1 MSNTINVSWTI
12 FKQFITDRSL
22 SIQYIDIDGAY
33 RMIAFDGP
41 FQLSCFLNQDS
52 SSDVVDFET
61 NYKSKGNKQF
71 TSSGHQIMAPTLE
84 YDLDL
89 RNIWKGYKYTATA
102 GAQSFFDEQ
111 VTQEL
116 KLRGGWYAL
125 LDSNAVVG
133 DYVEFSIIDKDDVLG
148 YFQYYGLTVGQDV
161 LELSKFVRTD
171 YVNPTSFGRQEFAAN
186 SASDVVTGLYFRTTY
201 KSVGANDI
209 TFKIVIR
216 YLED

>member
-1 MSNTINVSWTI
+1 MTQINLNWDD
-12 FKQFITDRSL
+12 FKSFINARSL
-22 SIQYIDIDGAY
+22 SIQYLIVNDSYALY
-33 RMIAFDGP
+33 AFDGP
-41 FQLSCFLNQDS
+41 FNVSCFILL
-52 SSDVVDFET
+52 SDLIAVADFET
-61 NYKSKGNKQF
+61 NYKSNGNKQF

-89 RNIWKGYKYTATA
+89 RNIWKGYKYTAIA

-125 LDSNAVVG
+125 LDSNAAVG

-148 YFQYYGLTVGQDV
+148 YFQYYGLTVGQDI

-171 YVNPTSFGRQEFAAN
+171 YVNPTSFGRQEFAAA
-186 SASDVVTGLYFRTTY
+186 SASDVVAGLYLRTTY
-201 KSVGANDI
+201 KSVGSSNV

-216 YLED
+216 YLEV

>member
-1 MSNTINVSWTI
+1 MTNI
-12 FKQFITDRSL
+12 SL
-22 SIQYIDIDGAY
+22 SWEQFKFVVTNRNLSVQWIDDGEKY
-33 RMIAFDGP
+33 HLYLFDGLLIACCYLP
-41 FQLSCFLNQDS
+41 KDS
-52 SSDVVDFET
+52 STDTIDFET

-71 TSSGHQIMAPTLE
+71 TTNGHMITAPTLE

-125 LDSNAVVG
+125 LDSNAEVG

-148 YFQYYGLTVGQDV
+148 YFQYYGLTVGHDV

-171 YVNPTSFGRQEFAAN
+171 YVNPTSFGRQEFAAA
-186 SASDVVTGLYFRTTY
+186 SASDVVAGLYFRTTY
-201 KSVGANDI
+201 KSIGSNDT

-216 YLED
+216 YLEV

>member
-1 MSNTINVSWTI
+1 MQVTWSELKDFVDSRN
-12 FKQFITDRSL
+12 L
-22 SIQYIDIDGAY
+22 SIQWIELFGRYQL
-33 RMIAFDGP
+33 IAFDGP
-41 FQLSCFLNQDS
+41 FSLETSILKSDPTNDDQL
-52 SSDVVDFET
+52 DFET

-71 TSSGHQIMAPTLE
+71 TTNGHTIIAPTLE

-102 GAQSFFDEQ
+102 GSQSFFDEQ

-116 KLRGGWYAL
+116 KLRGGWYSL
-125 LDSNAVVG
+125 LNSNAEIG

-186 SASDVVTGLYFRTTY
+186 SASDVVAGLYFRTTY
-201 KSVGANDI
+201 KSVGASDV

-216 YLED
+216 YLEV